1 MNLRWKTYLFI
12 GVLAILVVLIVGSY
26 HELLLNTASL
36 EKPLWTQKAV
46 ETSTGLDPNLT
57 GQGIPGNLYLM
68 YPYPPPQ
75 AYTGP
80 NLEPMPILPD
90 YSPFN

>member
-1 MNLRWKTYLFI
+1 MSLRWKTYFFI
-12 GVLAILVVLIVGSY
+12 GFLAILVVLIASSY
-26 HELLLNTASL
+26 HELILNAASI
-36 EKPLWTQKAV
+36 EKPLLTQNAV
-46 ETSTGLDPNLT
+46 ETSTGLEPGFTYLGT
-57 GQGIPGNLYLM
+57 SGILYQA

-80 NLEPMPILPD
+80 NLEPVPILPD